1 MAISTTRKSFSP
13 LASTSGPTGVKKR
26 GWPKGRPRKGPNAP
40 IAKGKKKAKGKKIA
54 KGKRPE
60 FPFMKLLPE
69 LRCEIYSLVLPQQD
83 SQSRSS
89 GWLTMDET
97 PNDFMNLL
105 LVNKQISD
113 EARSVLYGVNTFT
126 MVISEYQTFF
136 LGSFT
141 GQQQFL
147 PFLTKPS
154 LPFIKNWQ
162 IALWPNE
169 HHTGDDI
176 NEPGPHF
183 HDTVFS
189 ACSEIAKTQDLQ
201 KLKLSIPCL
210 CNRTCEYGG
219 YECHCRK
226 NKIMEDTRDI
236 FLDLFTPFNQLR
248 FKGKVELVATPEP
261 AEQLWS
267 DENYGTP
274 SRFPQSD
281 DRLGYTRISK
291 YSHHQCQEPRCV
303 SFAASFGPVMATLM
317 GDTTPNRL
325 TENQREWLDLKKRVA
340 ETCNYPLGRG
350 NPTVPSTI
358 ALDNLWAALDSRES
372 RYYEKEWRNVCLLL
386 DQQAYTY
393 QGR

>member
-1 MAISTTRKSFSP
+1 MGMSTARTSSIP
-13 LASTSGPTGVKKR
+13 LASTRGPTGVKKR
-26 GWPKGRPRKGPNAP
+26 GWPKGKPRKGANASV
-40 IAKGKKKAKGKKIA
+40 AKGKKIA
-54 KGKRPE
+54 KAEQPK

-69 LRCEIYSLVLPQQD
+69 LRREIYSLVLPQQD
-83 SQSRSS
+83 VQSRSS

-105 LVNKQISD
+105 LVNKQVSE

-141 GQQQFL
+141 EQQFL

-169 HHTGDDI
+169 RHMGDQM
-176 NEPGPHF
+176 NWPGPCF
-183 HDTVFS
+183 HDTVLS
-189 ACSEIAKTQDLQ
+189 ACSEIAKTQALQ

-210 CNRTCEYGG
+210 CKRTCEYGG

-226 NKIMEDTRDI
+226 DKSMEDTRDI
-236 FLDLFTPFNQLR
+236 FLNLFTPFNQLR

-274 SRFPQSD
+274 SRFPESD
-281 DRLGYTRISK
+281 DRPGYTRISK

-317 GDTTPNRL
+317 GDTTPDRL
-325 TENQREWLDLKKRVA
+325 TEHQREWLDLKKRVA
-340 ETCNYPLGRG
+340 ETKNYLLGRG
-350 NPTVPSTI
+350 IKTLAPTI
-358 ALDNLWAALDSRES
+358 ALDDLWAALDSRES
-372 RYYEKEWRNVCLLL
+372 RYFEKEKHSVDLLL
-386 DQQAYTY
+386 NEHLTHTY
-393 QGR
+393 HGR